1 MVTKIFSLAEIK
13 SYFRD
18 GSFKPHVYSSIIS
31 DLSPLPGSFSI
42 SDERV
47 IPDSDLK
54 RYLS

>member
-1 MVTKIFSLAEIK
+1 MDLK
-13 SYFRD
+13 
-18 GSFKPHVYSSIIS
+18 SFKPHIYTSIIS
-31 DLSPLPGSFSI
+31 DQSPLPGSFSI